1 MKRGK
6 EVEPGLTWA
15 SAAATLQRMIRS
27 RAGILAGLLCFT
39 GGALSLPALAQSP
52 PAAPQPRAPSTP
64 TATDTASAL
73 SLSAVLEHAVRNS
86 QGLGTA
92 RIDVAVADATVM
104 EQVGLEDILFN
115 ATGRA
120 DRNVIQSEQQRLQSG
135 GASKTTELVGD
146 VSLSKL
152 FFTGATVS
160 VGAETRR
167 TKFEGGEDPFTG
179 QPLDVVEVS
188 SGVSGTITQPI
199 LRGGWETVT
208 RAPRT
213 RAQLAAE
220 QARLQREVAGRT
232 VVRDLVE
239 AYWEVAYAWA
249 ELEIRRSSLD
259 LARER
264 RRLTDASVRGG
275 ATAPTELLA
284 VDQVIAQREEDVVVA
299 QLAVTQRSLEM
310 RRLAGLEIE
319 PTQIDIKA
327 DAPLTAQV
335 RPIEIQGVMTLA
347 LAKSPEIA
355 ALESQGRGAALE
367 IEVTNNGLL
376 PRLDLQLTGGIG
388 GAADNFSD
396 SVSNA
401 ANADAYNFGGQL
413 VLEHWIGR
421 HAARGQ
427 SRRAEAERERVTI
440 NMADMR
446 RQIAQ
451 AAAQAVA
458 LANSAQ
464 NRMRLSTTAIDL
476 TDKNIKAETGR
487 FELGKSSNFDVL
499 LRQEE
504 HTQARLRFA
513 RATADYLRATAVVE
527 ALTGDILQRYGIKV
541 E

>member
-1 MKRGK
+1 M
-6 EVEPGLTWA
+6 
-15 SAAATLQRMIRS
+15 
-27 RAGILAGLLCFT
+27 
-39 GGALSLPALAQSP
+39 
-52 PAAPQPRAPSTP
+52 
-64 TATDTASAL
+64 

-86 QGLGTA
+86 QGLATA

-115 ATGRA
+115 ATGAYNRDVA
-120 DRNVIQSEQQRLQSG
+120 QSDFAVARNGGIDDSKALQG
-135 GASKTTELVGD
+135 
-146 VSLSKL
+146 SLSLTKL

-160 VGAETRR
+160 VKAETDRAKLLGR
-167 TKFEGGEDPFTG
+167 DLETGTPFSATEYSSAVTG
-179 QPLDVVEVS
+179 S
-188 SGVSGTITQPI
+188 ITQPI

-239 AYWEVAYAWA
+239 AYWEVAYAWS
-249 ELEIRRSSLD
+249 ELDIRRSSLD

-299 QLAVTQRSLEM
+299 ELSVTQRSLEL

-319 PTQIDIKA
+319 PGQIDIKA
-327 DAPLTAQV
+327 DAPLDAQV
-335 RPIEIQGVMTLA
+335 RPIEIKGVMTQA
-347 LAKSPEIA
+347 LARSPEIA

-376 PRLDLQLTGGIG
+376 PRLDLSVNGTLS

-401 ANADAYNFGGQL
+401 ANADAYTFGGQL

-427 SRRAEAERERVTI
+427 SRRAEAERERVMI

-513 RATADYLRATAVVE
+513 RAAADYLRATAVVE
-527 ALTGDILQRYGIKV
+527 ALTGEILPRYGIKV